1 MPTTTTHKVQTQ
13 ARRPRIAVTLGDQAG
28 IGPELIAKLLN
39 NPANHERADIV
50 LLADHSEF
58 ESALSDAGGL
68 SVNVTPDV
76 AGPQNIQILDDNT
89 ASSFPCIKGDISKIN
104 GARCL
109 YQLRRALKMVQ
120 SGDIDGIVFA
130 PLNKSSLKLA
140 GMTEEDELRWFAKQL
155 DHKKTTS
162 EVNIAGSLW
171 TGRVTSHIA
180 LSQVAERINQKNVL
194 RSIEL
199 LHRLR

>member
-1 MPTTTTHKVQTQ
+1 MPATINVTQQRQ
-13 ARRPRIAVTLGDQAG
+13 ARRARIAVTLGDQAG
-28 IGPELIAKLLN
+28 IGPELVAKLLN
-39 NPANHERADIV
+39 NPANRERADIV
-50 LLADHSEF
+50 LLADDSEF
-58 ESALSDAGGL
+58 QSALSDAGGL
-68 SVNVTPDV
+68 TVSVTP
-76 AGPQNIQILDDNT
+76 ASPGPRHIQILDDNT
-89 ASSFPCIKGDISKIN
+89 AYQYPCIKGDISKIN

-120 SGDIDGIVFA
+120 SGDIDAIVFA

-155 DHKKTTS
+155 NHEGTTS
-162 EVNIAGSLW
+162 EINIAGPLW

-180 LSQVAERINQKNVL
+180 LGQVAERINQNSVTK
-194 RSIEL
+194 SIEL